1 MARSSFVAGSFLLV
15 YITTV
20 FSSVQLVS
28 SSSDTCSHQS
38 TDFILSLQSQCPVSI
53 YPNPPLQVDGDF
65 LDSILAS
72 KQRAGD
78 ISVLFYASWCP
89 FSRSVSP
96 TFEKLSLMFPQIQH
110 LAIEQSLAMPS
121 VFSRYGIHSL
131 PSILMINQ
139 TSRVHYH
146 GPKDLLSLVQFYKK
160 TSGKIPL
167 YQITV
172 DILIKCLCNLLS
184 VSGLEPIQYF
194 DNDQSVFSESSETSI
209 FQLINS
215 MPLKEISKK
224 EPYLVFAILFLFL
237 RVLLSIFPRLLFH
250 LKAFYVSYVPHFN
263 SGIFGETS
271 QIMGR
276 VCHMIDVR
284 RVWTKLRLCKT
295 RNFRE
300 GAKNARVWASLASVS
315 LGESS
320 SARSS

>member
-160 TSGKIPL
+160 TSG
-167 YQITV
+167 
-172 DILIKCLCNLLS
+172 
-184 VSGLEPIQYF
+184 LEPIQYF
-194 DNDQSVFSESSETSI
+194 DNDQSVFSESRETSI